1 MSYPTARVLLTTTK
15 GTTMT
20 YSLCYTVKG
29 YDPVVL
35 SGLDAQGVADSIV
48 YASKYGDVNDVSIST
63 Y

>member
-1 MSYPTARVLLTTTK
+1 
-15 GTTMT
+15 MT

-48 YASKYGDVNDVSIST
+48 YASKYGDVNDVSITT